1 MPLDLGN
8 TVGTGNFRSSLEC
21 TLRRVFVQNST
32 QTSLC
37 AVGVGWTM
45 GIALAVDG
53 RRRSFVVASVIAV
66 GKVPGEVNEKLVTV
80 MVAPS
85 GKGVS
90 VKI

>member
-1 MPLDLGN
+1 
-8 TVGTGNFRSSLEC
+8 
-21 TLRRVFVQNST
+21 
-32 QTSLC
+32 
-37 AVGVGWTM
+37 M

-80 MVAPS
+80 MGSPS

-90 VKI
+90 VKT